1 MKNLLTLGWDC
12 NIIINEAAPLYTKS
26 SPPKVSPKLTKRTG
40 QTEVDQNRLK
50 YTKMD
55 WVDQM
60 LYTNVDQYKC
70 SNNK

>member
-1 MKNLLTLGWDC
+1 MKNLLILGWDC
-12 NIIINEAAPLYTKS
+12 NIIINEAAPLFTKS
-26 SPPKVSPKLTKRTG
+26 SPPKVSPKSTKRTG

-60 LYTNVDQYKC
+60 LYTNMAQHERR
-70 SNNK
+70 NNK